1 MKNKSINKQ
10 GSIIFQ
16 KDGKKALQISI
27 LAAMF
32 ICIIGFGV
40 LNVCWIFTD
49 KSTGLRG
56 FYEFYAATI
65 GDGICLP
72 MVVAS
77 GTYYIL
83 VNGIERKDLGKIR
96 IAAMIALLAGVAI
109 QASWLIRDNTILNWT
124 IPRMHHFNFAGWW
137 HAFYFVGMLALITA
151 VVTAAILIGTRKT
164 RNIPIYGKYSYSLM
178 WIAGIAYW
186 HTHMMDDYMTK
197 DNFLFFLL
205 LTSAVMSILFVVAE
219 IFSKRSLNWRELGV
233 AVIGEVLLF
242 IVICIY
248 YSRF

>member
-1 MKNKSINKQ
+1 MKNKSIDNR
-10 GSIIFQ
+10 GSVVFQ

-27 LAAMF
+27 LVAAF

-40 LNVCWIFTD
+40 LNICWILTD

-96 IAAMIALLAGVAI
+96 IVAMIALLIGVAI
-109 QASWLIRDNTILNWT
+109 QASWLIRDNIVLNWT
-124 IPRMHHFNFAGWW
+124 IPKVHHFNFAGWW

-164 RNIPIYGKYSYSLM
+164 RDIPIYGKYSYSLM
-178 WIAGIAYW
+178 WIASIAYW

-197 DNFLFFLL
+197 ENFLFFLL
-205 LTSAVMSILFVVAE
+205 LTSTVMTILFVVAE
-219 IFSKRSLNWRELGV
+219 IFSKRSLNLRELGV
-233 AVIGEVLLF
+233 VVIGEVLLF

-248 YSRF
+248 YSRY